1 MASIRSDGKDVGD
14 NPMKDIIQ
22 QLRSMARGEKKN
34 SDATISETVEISL
47 DNILGKK
54 KSNDS

>member
-1 MASIRSDGKDVGD
+1 
-14 NPMKDIIQ
+14 
-22 QLRSMARGEKKN
+22 MARGEKKD